1 MKNLLTLFVLFFS
14 PSLLAEDISDFQIEG
29 MSIGDSLLDYLSKDQ
44 ILEQFEYTSNH
55 YKHLN
60 NPTKFREAYI
70 FNGKNFKTYNDL
82 SFFVKPDDSKYTI
95 HMIRGL
101 LTFNEKLNECFKIKN
116 EIISEIETIITNFEE
131 KRENTTSSQQDASGK
146 SKAYHT
152 VYMLK
157 NGDTFHISC
166 NNWEENLRKKN
177 NWTEG
182 LSVSIYTNEFYQWI
196 NDF

>member
-1 MKNLLTLFVLFFS
+1 MKTLLTLLVLFFS
-14 PSLLAEDISDFQIEG
+14 SSVLAEDISDFQIEG

-44 ILEQFEYTSNH
+44 ILEEFEFTSSH

-60 NPTKFREAYI
+60 NPTKFREVYI

-82 SFFVKPDDSKYTI
+82 SFFVKPDDYKYTI

-101 LTFNEKLNECFKIKN
+101 LSFEENLEECFKMKS
-116 EIISEIETIITNFEE
+116 EIIREIESIIPSYKDKIEDS
-131 KRENTTSSQQDASGK
+131 TSSEQDPSGN

-152 VYMLK
+152 GYILQ
-157 NGDTFHISC
+157 NGDVFHINC
-166 NNWEENLRKKN
+166 NDWEESFRKKN

-182 LSVSIYTNEFYQWI
+182 LTVAIYTNEVDKWLH
-196 NDF
+196 DF